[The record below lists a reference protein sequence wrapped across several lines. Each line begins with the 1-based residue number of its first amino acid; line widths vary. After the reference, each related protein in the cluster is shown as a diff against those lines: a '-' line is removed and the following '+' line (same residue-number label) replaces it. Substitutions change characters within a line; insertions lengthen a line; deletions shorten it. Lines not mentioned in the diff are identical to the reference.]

1 MICRL
6 IFVATLMVWVFIL
19 TGCTESR
26 TAIPADAAAS
36 HDGMDGGSGFPDLGG
51 GPDLEQDLWSPNPDS
66 SPDLYSPDQHIP
78 DAMQP
83 DSVQP
88 DAMQPDVLP
97 DDACSPQ
104 TFYLDGDGDGYG
116 DSKKTTFACAP
127 PKGYAKQG
135 GDCDDTNKEI
145 HPGAKEKCN
154 KKDDNCNY
162 FVDEGITQNIFYKDN
177 DGDGYGSQATVK
189 DCMAPTGFVSLTGDC
204 NDNNAAIN
212 PGATEVCNEVDD
224 NCNGFKDE
232 GLTKKVYFKDNDGD
246 GYGGP
251 AWQQGCTQPKGYV
264 ANAGDCNDYNKMI
277 HPYAT
282 EQCNGA
288 DDDCN
293 GIKDDKIKLITIY
306 KDNDGDGFAAK
317 NALSQQN

>member
-116 DSKKTTFACAP
+116 DSKKTTFACRAWYP
-127 PKGYAKQG
+127 
-135 GDCDDTNKEI
+135 
-145 HPGAKEKCN
+145 
-154 KKDDNCNY
+154 
-162 FVDEGITQNIFYKDN
+162 
-177 DGDGYGSQATVK
+177 
-189 DCMAPTGFVSLTGDC
+189 GFVSRR
-204 NDNNAAIN
+204 
-212 PGATEVCNEVDD
+212 PG
-224 NCNGFKDE
+224 
-232 GLTKKVYFKDNDGD
+232 TKSIVWTRNW
-246 GYGGP
+246 
-251 AWQQGCTQPKGYV
+251 ARNSHSRT
-264 ANAGDCNDYNKMI
+264 
-277 HPYAT
+277 
-282 EQCNGA
+282 
-288 DDDCN
+288 
-293 GIKDDKIKLITIY
+293 IT
-306 KDNDGDGFAAK
+306 N
-317 NALSQQN
+317 SVS